1 MWLENCLNMRSFLLK
16 IVCYLKANP
25 RCVFSAYYKKSK
37 FQSGVK
43 LHSNAKVI
51 NSSIGRYTYIGD
63 RSEVSSCDIG
73 GFCSIG
79 KEVIIGTGS
88 HPKNWK
94 STSPLF
100 YSNSSQLV
108 VNIVS
113 QNLWHSESNTTVQIG
128 HDVWIGSRSIIL
140 SGVTVGHGAIIA
152 AGAVITK
159 DVPPYSIVGG
169 VPGRVIGSRFSSEKI
184 NELLNEKWWELPL
197 ETIIKNVEQFQRRFD

>member
-1 MWLENCLNMRSFLLK
+1 MRSFFLK

-25 RCVFSAYYKKSK
+25 QCTFSAYYKKSQ

-63 RSEVSSCDIG
+63 RSEISNCDIG

-100 YSNSSQLV
+100 YSISSQLG

-113 QNLWHSESNTTVQIG
+113 QDLWHSEFYTTVRIG

-152 AGAVITK
+152 AGAVVTR

-169 VPGRVIGSRFSSEKI
+169 VPSRVIGSRFTRETI
-184 NELLNEKWWELPL
+184 NELLNEKWWDLPL
-197 ETIIKNVEQFQRRFD
+197 ETIIENLDQFQRRYD